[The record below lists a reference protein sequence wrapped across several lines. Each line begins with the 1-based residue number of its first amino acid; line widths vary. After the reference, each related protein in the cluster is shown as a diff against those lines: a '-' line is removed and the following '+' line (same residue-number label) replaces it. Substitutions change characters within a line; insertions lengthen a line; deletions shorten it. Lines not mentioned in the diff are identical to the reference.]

1 MMIDNELC
9 ECLINIEEVFKI
21 VFKSRSNDKIKLLML
36 NNLITFTNL
45 KLLTIN
51 TKYFEKYVC
60 QKSDT

>member
-1 MMIDNELC
+1 MDID
-9 ECLINIEEVFKI
+9 IEIFEI

-45 KLLTIN
+45 KLLTIS